1 MFPLLLTQSFSQID
15 AISIPFAIKK
25 YIYLPKKL
33 SEILVRFTGLLL
45 PSLAFLLFIFS
56 WPVEKTDDSLL
67 GLK

>member
-1 MFPLLLTQSFSQID
+1 MRIHQE
-15 AISIPFAIKK
+15 

-33 SEILVRFTGLLL
+33 SEILVLFTGLLL

-56 WPVEKTDDSLL
+56 WPDEKPDDSLL